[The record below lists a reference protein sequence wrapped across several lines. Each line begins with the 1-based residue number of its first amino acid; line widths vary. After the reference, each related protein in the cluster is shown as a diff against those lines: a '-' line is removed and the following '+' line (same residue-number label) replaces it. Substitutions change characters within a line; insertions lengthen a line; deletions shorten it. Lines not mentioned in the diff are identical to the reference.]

1 MKELKIEFVI
11 NSKSVKQNYQDFLE
25 HSITNIRSSLIA
37 FCDEFLAM
45 NNAETKITITSE
57 TKQTIFFSLAEIS
70 FAFKNYI
77 GNHNELTSIFNEV
90 AVATKFF
97 DNLIQEQIYL
107 VKLHF
112 LSQLMHESSR
122 GRYTTEIAD
131 GSQYE
136 GSKILGNTQ
145 KGDGKKFKGRGFIQL
160 TGRDNYTRFSQWL
173 DSYYISFNTEIV
185 DSPHIVAN
193 DLRINVFSAFWYW
206 QSRNI
211 TEKALEDNVY
221 TVTKKI
227 NGGTNGLTQRVLY
240 YHMLQK
246 FMKEGL

>member
-11 NSKSVKQNYQDFLE
+11 NQKILKSNYSVYLSEILETVKQDLTKYL
-25 HSITNIRSSLIA
+25 
-37 FCDEFLAM
+37 DEFVKFD
-45 NNAETKITITSE
+45 NSESKITITSE